1 MSDSMSAFKDWLSDT
16 LPEYAPQYRH
26 FNGDLMCYL
35 DEHKDWICFAFLE
48 HFPSWWDDFLPPC
61 LVRPNEFLAELYA
74 EAECGNLYSILR
86 DDIYLALES
95 TLCPIVQEVYNDVYN
110 VETEEFAGYEVGQ

>member
-1 MSDSMSAFKDWLSDT
+1 MSDSMNAFKDWLSDT

-26 FNGDLMCYL
+26 FNGDLMYYS

-48 HFPSWWDDFLPPC
+48 HFPSWWDDVLPPC
-61 LVRPNEFLAELYA
+61 LTRPKQFLHYLYD
-74 EAECGNLYSILR
+74 EAVDEDISFVLR
-86 DDIYLALES
+86 GDIYLLLES
-95 TLCPIVQEVYNDVYN
+95 HLRDIVEEVYNDVYN

>member
-16 LPEYAPQYRH
+16 LPEYAPHYRH
-26 FNGDLMCYL
+26 FNGDLMCYS

-48 HFPSWWDDFLPPC
+48 HFPSWWDDVLPPC
-61 LVRPNEFLAELYA
+61 LTRPKQFLHYLYD
-74 EAECGNLYSILR
+74 EAVDEDISFVLR
-86 DDIYLALES
+86 GDIYLLLES
-95 TLCPIVQEVYNDVYN
+95 HLRDIVEEVYNDVYN